1 MDQPTIQAI
10 VDELEP
16 ALAGHFA
23 GRVFQLSPFS
33 LAIDFGARDAGY
45 LFLSADPAQPR
56 MYLIKRRARELEQQS
71 IPLLLFAQAIRSLL
85 SGAKLLSIKK
95 DSEERIVR
103 LEFLSESETGDKSH
117 FTLVAQLT
125 GRSTNLFLLDGDNQ
139 VRHALRAPVGAG
151 QEIGQPYR
159 PPETQSSAS
168 GTPAESDFNLDATVS
183 SLSEQLDR
191 HFLDREAERSFANRS
206 REVREQLKKEIAQR
220 SKLRKNL
227 QRDLSNHGDP
237 LGHKRMA
244 DLLLANIS
252 TAKRSGNRVRLIDYY
267 SDGTPELTVELDENT
282 SLQEEAARLFSRYTK
297 AKHAAEQINTRLAQL
312 EPEIENLQNRL
323 AEVEKIIEAGDVA
336 GLTSFEK
343 PAKTSATTRKK
354 QEAEKIPGV
363 RRYRSSDGY
372 EVLVGRAAQTND
384 RLTFK
389 VAKPH
394 DLWLHAADYPG
405 SHVVI
410 RNLTRNEIP
419 HRTIIEAA
427 QLAAKFS
434 QAGEDSKV
442 TIHYTSRKF
451 LSKPKG
457 AAPGL
462 VRMST
467 FKTIVVSPAE
477 TFPASKL
484 HR

>member
-1 MDQPTIQAI
+1 M
-10 VDELEP
+10 
-16 ALAGHFA
+16 G
-23 GRVFQLSPFS
+23 
-33 LAIDFGARDAGY
+33 
-45 LFLSADPAQPR
+45 
-56 MYLIKRRARELEQQS
+56 
-71 IPLLLFAQAIRSLL
+71 
-85 SGAKLLSIKK
+85 
-95 DSEERIVR
+95 
-103 LEFLSESETGDKSH
+103 
-117 FTLVAQLT
+117 
-125 GRSTNLFLLDGDNQ
+125 
-139 VRHALRAPVGAG
+139 
-151 QEIGQPYR
+151 
-159 PPETQSSAS
+159 
-168 GTPAESDFNLDATVS
+168 
-183 SLSEQLDR
+183 
-191 HFLDREAERSFANRS
+191 
-206 REVREQLKKEIAQR
+206 
-220 SKLRKNL
+220 
-227 QRDLSNHGDP
+227 
-237 LGHKRMA
+237 

-252 TAKRSGNRVRLIDYY
+252 TAKRHGNSVSLIDYY
-267 SDGTPELTVELDENT
+267 SDGTPELTLELDENT

-312 EPEIENLQNRL
+312 APEIERLQGRL
-323 AEVEKIIEAGDVA
+323 AEVEKIIEEGDAA
-336 GLTSFEK
+336 GLASFEK
-343 PAKTSATTRKK
+343 PAKLGATTTRKK

-410 RNLTRNEIP
+410 RNQTRNEIP

-434 QAGEDSKV
+434 QAGDDSKV

-477 TFPASKL
+477 NIPRL
-484 HR
+484 

>member
-45 LFLSADPAQPR
+45 LFLSADPTQPR

-71 IPLLLFAQAIRSLL
+71 IPPLLFAQAIRSLL

-159 PPETQSSAS
+159 PPKTQSSSIGAQ
-168 GTPAESDFNLDATVS
+168 ESDLNLDATVS

-191 HFLDREAERSFANRS
+191 YFLNREAARSFANRS

-237 LGHKRMA
+237 LQHKRMA

-252 TAKRSGNRVRLIDYY
+252 TAKRSGNSVSLIDYY

-297 AKHAAEQINTRLAQL
+297 AKHAAEQINIRLSQL

-336 GLTSFEK
+336 GLASFEK
-343 PAKTSATTRKK
+343 PAKTRATTRKK

-462 VRMST
+462 VRMSA
-467 FKTIVVSPAE
+467 FKAIVVSPAE
-477 TFPASKL
+477 NIPRL
-484 HR
+484 

>member
-1 MDQPTIQAI
+1 MDQSTIQAI
-10 VDELEP
+10 VDELES
-16 ALAGHFA
+16 ALSGQFA
-23 GRVFQLSPFS
+23 GRVFQLTPFS

-45 LFLSADPAQPR
+45 LFLSVDPAQPR

-71 IPLLLFAQAIRSLL
+71 IPPLLFAQAFRSLL

-103 LEFLSESETGDKSH
+103 LEFLSESEIGETSRV
-117 FTLVAQLT
+117 TLVAQLT
-125 GRSTNLFLLDGDNQ
+125 GRSTNLFLLDGNNQ
-139 VRHALRAPVGAG
+139 IRHALRAPVGAG
-151 QEIGQPYR
+151 QEIGQAYR
-159 PPETQSSAS
+159 PPETQSSAI
-168 GTPAESDFNLDATVS
+168 GALGESDFNLDTSVG
-183 SLSEQLDR
+183 SLSEKLDR
-191 HFLDREAERSFANRS
+191 YFLDLEATRSFANRS
-206 REVREQLKKEIAQR
+206 REVRERLKKEIAQR

-227 QRDLSNHGDP
+227 ERDLSNHGDP
-237 LGHKRMA
+237 LEHKRMG

-252 TAKRSGNRVRLIDYY
+252 TAKRHGNSVSLIDYY
-267 SDGTPELTVELDENT
+267 SEGTPELTVELDENT

-312 EPEIENLQNRL
+312 EPEIEKLQGRL
-323 AEVEKIIEAGDVA
+323 AEVEKIIEEGDAV
-336 GLTSFEK
+336 GLASFEK
-343 PAKTSATTRKK
+343 PSKAGATTTRKK

-442 TIHYTSRKF
+442 TIHYTSRKY

-467 FKTIVVSPAE
+467 FKTIVVSPGE
-477 TFPASKL
+477 NIPRL
-484 HR
+484 

>member
-1 MDQPTIQAI
+1 MDQSTIQAI
-10 VDELEP
+10 VDELES
-16 ALAGHFA
+16 ALSGHFA

-33 LAIDFGARDAGY
+33 LAIDFGAREAGY
-45 LFLSADPAQPR
+45 LFVSADPAQPR
-56 MYLIKRRARELEQQS
+56 LYLIKRRARELEQQS
-71 IPLLLFAQAIRSLL
+71 IPPLLFAQAIRSVL

-103 LEFLSESETGDKSH
+103 FEFLSESEIGETSH
-117 FTLVAQLT
+117 ITLVAQLT
-125 GRSTNLFLLDGDNQ
+125 GRSTNLFLIDGNNQ
-139 VRHALRAPVGAG
+139 IRHALRAPVGAG
-151 QEIGQPYR
+151 QEIGQAYR
-159 PPETQSSAS
+159 PPKTQSSAI
-168 GTPAESDFNLDATVS
+168 GAQTESDFSLDTTAGSVS
-183 SLSEQLDR
+183 EKLDR
-191 HFLDREAERSFANRS
+191 YFLDREAKRSFANRS

-237 LGHKRMA
+237 LEHKRMA

-252 TAKRSGNRVRLIDYY
+252 TAKRNGNSVSLTDYY

-297 AKHAAEQINTRLAQL
+297 AKHAAEQINARFAQL
-312 EPEIENLQNRL
+312 EPEIAKLQGRL
-323 AEVEKIIEAGDVA
+323 AEVEKIIEEENSAA
-336 GLTSFEK
+336 LESFEK
-343 PAKTSATTRKK
+343 PAKIGKPTTRKK

-363 RRYRSSDGY
+363 RRYRSSDGF
-372 EVLVGRAAQTND
+372 EILVGRAAQTND

-410 RNLTRNEIP
+410 RNPTRNEIP

-467 FKTIVVSPAE
+467 FKTIVVTPAE
-477 TFPASKL
+477 KL
-484 HR
+484 HRL